1 MVKTNTPVI
10 WGGKDCGR
18 LINHYRYEA
27 NSVLEAYRMHL
38 NTRTD
43 KREKTEYVRVYS
55 NRT

>member
-27 NSVLEAYRMHL
+27 NSALEAYRMHL